1 MAQASSSRSGAQLTN
16 VTTRLDRLPWG
27 RFHLTVT
34 MALGIVWLLDAFEVN
49 IIGSVIPTIDKVF
62 HASQFQGSLVI
73 SVWLIG
79 IMFGA
84 LFFGYL
90 ADRFGRRKL
99 FMLTLALYASC
110 TLIAALSVSFG
121 MFITFRFLTAI
132 GVGAEYAA
140 VNTAISEFI
149 PAKWRGRTNAG
160 VMSFWNIGAIFS
172 AVISLVFINILP
184 DNVGWRLA
192 FAFGAI
198 AAVLI
203 VWLRRAVP
211 ESPRWLVM
219 RGRMTEAER
228 VVGEIEEWVACEKH
242 IAVADLPPA
251 APAPLAHYA
260 PRSFFSQ
267 VGELVRNY
275 PGRLALGCLLDLSE
289 AFGYYGI
296 FAFLPLV
303 VLPAV
308 NISNK
313 QIPLFFIA
321 GDIGA
326 LFGGILVVVLL
337 DRVGRKVSVPA
348 FYTMAAITAVLMGP
362 AAATKSGLVVLIAFI
377 VANFFATS
385 AWISAYPTFTEIF
398 PTHLR
403 ATGVGMS
410 VAVGRVGA
418 AASAPLLVYV
428 ATQTPL
434 GIIGGF
440 VLLALLWLVGAIA
453 MVPWYFTGV
462 EGAARPLEQMVRVPS
477 GVDARA
483 VAEG

>member
-1 MAQASSSRSGAQLTN
+1 MASRATTRSETQLTN
-16 VTTRLDRLPWG
+16 VTTRLDRLPFG
-27 RFHLTVT
+27 RVHLTIT

-49 IIGSVIPTIDKVF
+49 IIGSVIGTIDNVF
-62 HASQFQGSLVI
+62 NATALQGSLII
-73 SVWLIG
+73 SIWLIG
-79 IMFGA
+79 IMVGA
-84 LFFGYL
+84 FFFGYL

-110 TLIAALSVSFG
+110 TIIAALSVNLW
-121 MFITFRFLTAI
+121 MFIAFRFLTAI
-132 GVGAEYAA
+132 GVGAEYSA

-149 PAKWRGRTNAG
+149 PARVRGRTNAA
-160 VMSFWNIGAIFS
+160 VMGFWNFGALFS
-172 AVISLVFINILP
+172 AILSLILINVLP

-219 RGRMTEAER
+219 RGRVDDAEQVVSGIEER
-228 VVGEIEEWVACEKH
+228 VAREKGMPVAQLPAA
-242 IAVADLPPA
+242 AVAPVSQYHAKP
-251 APAPLAHYA
+251 
-260 PRSFFSQ
+260 FFAQ
-267 VGELVRNY
+267 VGELLRRY

-308 NISNK
+308 NIPPN
-313 QIPLFFIA
+313 QVPWFFIA

-326 LFGGILVVVLL
+326 VFGGLLVIFVL
-337 DRVGRKVSVPA
+337 DRFGRKVSVPA
-348 FYTMAAITAVLMGP
+348 FYTLAAITAVLMGP
-362 AAATKSGLVVLIAFI
+362 AALTHSGLAVLIAFI
-377 VANFFATS
+377 IANFFATS

-403 ATGVGMS
+403 GTGVGLS
-410 VAVGRVGA
+410 IAVGRIGA
-418 AASAPLLVYV
+418 ATAAPLLVFV

-434 GIIGGF
+434 GIAGGF
-440 VLLALLWLVGAIA
+440 VLLGVLWLVGAVA
-453 MVPWYFTGV
+453 MVPWYFRGV
-462 EGAARPLEQMVRVPS
+462 EGAATPLEQMVPVATGGEVP
-477 GVDARA
+477 AA
-483 VAEG
+483 